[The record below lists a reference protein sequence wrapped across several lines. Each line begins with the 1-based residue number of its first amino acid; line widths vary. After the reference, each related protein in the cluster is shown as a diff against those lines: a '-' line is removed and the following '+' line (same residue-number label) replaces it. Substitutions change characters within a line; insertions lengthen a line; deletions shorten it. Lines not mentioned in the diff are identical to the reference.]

1 MKSIKKLL
9 AAFLVVF
16 VTLGFTGRAEAGTI
30 TNAKEMS
37 FNKTYTINLAG
48 GNPEF
53 YKFTLPKSGYITV
66 DFEGSKKITAE
77 LYKEDMETRLDYWS
91 GQYNENFGNYKRS
104 FTASALY
111 GGTYYL
117 KFKSDDDTD
126 LKFTAEYYNSGET
139 FAETQTSHYDFIKEA
154 KAVNLN
160 KFYYGYLAGSGL
172 ETCDDTDMYKFEV
185 TKDATYSFFVRR
197 WFDDNVYWGPKVEIL
212 RGTDGTSIFDNQ
224 PFYYTNSETKTYDV
238 NLTKGTYY
246 FKVSSYHTY
255 SYRYGF
261 QIFMKKPVITA
272 DVANQTTINGSVGKF
287 TVKVDGDNLKYQW
300 YVSKD
305 GKTWAKSSA
314 SGNKT
319 ATLSIRATNSLNGR
333 KFKCV
338 ITNDGGKVTSS
349 VATWKIVN
357 IISGQPSNKTVKAG
371 AKATFTVKAR
381 SNAAK
386 YQWQVSTD
394 GGKTW
399 KNSSAT
405 GAKTNTI
412 SFTAKKA
419 QSGYMYR
426 CVVKN
431 GTATQNS
438 NKVKLTV
445 K

>member
-1 MKSIKKLL
+1 
-9 AAFLVVF
+9 
-16 VTLGFTGRAEAGTI
+16 
-30 TNAKEMS
+30 
-37 FNKTYTINLAG
+37 
-48 GNPEF
+48 
-53 YKFTLPKSGYITV
+53 
-66 DFEGSKKITAE
+66 
-77 LYKEDMETRLDYWS
+77 
-91 GQYNENFGNYKRS
+91 
-104 FTASALY
+104 
-111 GGTYYL
+111 
-117 KFKSDDDTD
+117 
-126 LKFTAEYYNSGET
+126 
-139 FAETQTSHYDFIKEA
+139 
-154 KAVNLN
+154 
-160 KFYYGYLAGSGL
+160 
-172 ETCDDTDMYKFEV
+172 
-185 TKDATYSFFVRR
+185 
-197 WFDDNVYWGPKVEIL
+197 
-212 RGTDGTSIFDNQ
+212 
-224 PFYYTNSETKTYDV
+224 
-238 NLTKGTYY
+238 
-246 FKVSSYHTY
+246 
-255 SYRYGF
+255 
-261 QIFMKKPVITA
+261 MKKPVITA